1 MNYSHMDALLASDSK
16 REFDLDGMLP
26 GTLGGVIHEAHVLR
40 LRAASLE
47 LSRVN
52 LSPSLRGPRRV
63 CIISVSSSNRSLN
76 LKYRAIKREL

>member
-16 REFDLDGMLP
+16 REFDLHAMAP
-26 GTLGGVIHEAHVLR
+26 GTLEGVIHEAHVLR

-47 LSRVN
+47 LYRVN